1 MNKFPLPGGDTD
13 TNGIPWR
20 DTTMLALVGFIVL
33 VVLLLPF
40 VNPKAKK
47 AEDDIAPPGNVIVE
61 LFWSDKIDA
70 DIDLWT
76 QAPGDVPV
84 GYSNKGGKLFNLLR
98 DDLGTFADVSG
109 RNYEIATT
117 RGLASGEY
125 TVNVHLY
132 NSKTSALPI
141 HVKVVVSVKKN
152 LKETTHQILVSGK
165 DLKLSFMGEEL
176 TVFRFTLDPEGNLV
190 KGSVTDL
197 PKPLR
202 STQFLP

>member
-1 MNKFPLPGGDTD
+1 MNRFPLPGDQD
-13 TNGIPWR
+13 INGIPWR
-20 DTTMLALVGFIVL
+20 DTITLALAGIVAI
-33 VVLLLPF
+33 LLFVLPF

-47 AEDDIAPPGNVIVE
+47 AEDDIVPPGNVIVE
-61 LFWSDKIDA
+61 LFWADNIDA

-117 RGLASGEY
+117 RGFVPGEY

-132 NSKTSALPI
+132 NRKTSGLPI
-141 HVKVVVSVKKN
+141 AVKVVVSIKKS
-152 LKETTHQILVSGK
+152 LKEKTEQILVSGP
-165 DLKLSFMGEEL
+165 DLKLSFDGQEL
-176 TVFRFTLDPEGNLV
+176 TAFRFTLDPDSNLV
-190 KGSVTDL
+190 RGSVTDL

-202 STQFLP
+202 SSGSLP